1 MHTLSLSMSGGPR
14 TAKESPGHGRGFLS
28 KIGAMPI
35 AYWERRRKV
44 DLGWNIFF
52 EIIFGKKFAADGG
65 LRYARS
71 PDHGFVGKG
80 LP

>member
-1 MHTLSLSMSGGPR
+1 
-14 TAKESPGHGRGFLS
+14 
-28 KIGAMPI
+28 MPI

-52 EIIFGKKFAADGG
+52 EIIFGKKFAAGGG